1 MQLTTAGSLSGN
13 RQIKAAVMGLIV
25 VGVIWELAAWIV
37 AGSDKNLIMF
47 GLSLVIVALVLHI
60 LNDWRSGVLLFLL
73 WLLFE
78 DLARK
83 YLGNSM
89 TVYFA
94 KDFLVSI
101 AYLSFYLAKRRRE
114 VDIFKF
120 PFLVPLGIFFALAFV
135 QIFNTFSP
143 NIMYGLLGLK
153 LYFYYAP
160 LMFLGYAMLKRPE
173 DLDRFLKVSLVAGIA
188 ISGLGIAQSVLGVG
202 FLTPEDSAAELYTLS
217 HVVRFSP
224 VTHKEIFAP
233 SSVFVSAGRFS
244 YYLILLWILAMGAQG
259 YLLLSRKP
267 GAKYGFW
274 GIGVVTVAV
283 MITGTRTPFVFVI
296 ASGLV
301 MTAAFLW
308 GAPWRWGQGH
318 RMVKALRRAFLI
330 GGLGLILM
338 VEVFPTVIGGN
349 WSFFS
354 ETLSLHGEGSELLTR
369 TWNYPVQNLMG
380 AIQEGDLLT
389 GHGTGLSSL
398 GMQYVSSFLGQAP
411 PAFNVESGYGTLIV
425 EMGVFGPILWFLW
438 VSVLLWQGW
447 KIVRNLRETAFFP
460 LGFAIWWYAVVDLV
474 LLMYFGMQA
483 YQNFVNNAYLW
494 LLIGVLYRLPKLSQM
509 PQPAPIPRHLRDVPR
524 WRLALV
530 GK

>member
-1 MQLTTAGSLSGN
+1 MVRAVQFGTKRWCFLLKKRLLVVDPCWKPELPISFVLLKPQFVRTWNTIRMFQRATLVSALRYEYRQLRSNLSFPVAVLVARKHNHRGEQITCRQNMQLTTTGSLSGN

-47 GLSLVIVALVLHI
+47 GLSLVVVALVVHI
-60 LNDWRSGVLLFLL
+60 LNDWRSGVLLFLV

-94 KDFLVSI
+94 KDFLVGI
-101 AYLSFYLAKRRRE
+101 AYFSFYFAKRRRE
-114 VDIFKF
+114 VDIFKS

-135 QIFNTFSP
+135 QVFNTFSP

-153 LYFYYAP
+153 LYFYYVP

-173 DLDRFLKVSLVAGIA
+173 DLDRLLKVSLVAGIV
-188 ISGLGIAQSVLGVG
+188 ISGLGIAQSVLGVS
-202 FLTPEDSAAELYTLS
+202 FLTPEDSAAELYELS
-217 HVVRFSP
+217 HLVRYSP
-224 VTHKEIFAP
+224 VTHQEIFAP

-244 YYLILLWILAMGAQG
+244 FYLILLWILAMGAQG

-296 ASGLV
+296 GSAFV

-318 RMVKALRRAFLI
+318 RMVKALRRGFLI

-349 WSFFS
+349 WSFFT
-354 ETLSLHGEGSELLTR
+354 ETLSLQRRRFRARTPNLGLPRAKSYGRHRRRRIAHRTR
-369 TWNYPVQNLMG
+369 HRLILVGN
-380 AIQEGDLLT
+380 AICFQ
-389 GHGTGLSSL
+389 
-398 GMQYVSSFLGQAP
+398 FL
-411 PAFNVESGYGTLIV
+411 E
-425 EMGVFGPILWFLW
+425 
-438 VSVLLWQGW
+438 
-447 KIVRNLRETAFFP
+447 
-460 LGFAIWWYAVVDLV
+460 
-474 LLMYFGMQA
+474 
-483 YQNFVNNAYLW
+483 
-494 LLIGVLYRLPKLSQM
+494 
-509 PQPAPIPRHLRDVPR
+509 PAPAGV
-524 WRLALV
+524 
-530 GK
+530 

>member
-13 RQIKAAVMGLIV
+13 RQVKAAVMGMV
-25 VGVIWELAAWIV
+25 VLAVIWELAAWIV

-47 GLSLVIVALVLHI
+47 GLSLVVVALVVHI

-94 KDFLVSI
+94 KDFLVGV
-101 AYLSFYLAKRRRE
+101 AYFSFYFAKRRKE
-114 VDIFKF
+114 VDVFKP
-120 PFLVPLGIFFALAFV
+120 PFLVPLVIFFALAFV
-135 QIFNTFSP
+135 QVFNGFSP
-143 NIMYGLLGLK
+143 NVMYGFLGLK
-153 LYFYYAP
+153 LYFYYVP
-160 LMFLGYAMLKRPE
+160 LMFLGYAMLNRPQ
-173 DLDRFLKVSLVAGIA
+173 DLDRLLKVSLVAGIV
-188 ISGLGIAQSVLGVG
+188 ISGLGIIQSVLGVN
-202 FLTPEDSAAELYTLS
+202 FLTPEDTQTEIYELS
-217 HVVRFSP
+217 HLVRYSP
-224 VTHKEIFAP
+224 ISHQEVFAP

-244 YYLILLWILAMGAQG
+244 FYLILLWILAMGAQG
-259 YLLLSRKP
+259 YFLLSRKP
-267 GAKYGFW
+267 GAKYGFV

-296 ASGLV
+296 GSAFV

-318 RMVKALRRAFLI
+318 RMVKALRRGFLI

-338 VEVFPTVIGGN
+338 VDVFPTVIGGN
-349 WSFFS
+349 WSFFT
-354 ETLSLHGEGSELLTR
+354 ETLSLNGEGSELVNR
-369 TWNYPVQNLMG
+369 SWDYPVRNIML
-380 AIQEGDLLT
+380 AISEGDLLT
-389 GHGTGLSSL
+389 GHGTGMSSL
-398 GMQYVSSFLGQAP
+398 GMQYVARFLNQPVPG
-411 PAFNVESGYGTLIV
+411 FNVESGYGAILV
-425 EMGVFGPILWFLW
+425 EMGIFGVILWFVW

-447 KIVRNLRETAFFP
+447 KIVRKLRETVYFP

-474 LLMYFGMQA
+474 LLMYFGMQF

-494 LLIGVLYRLPKLSQM
+494 LLTGVLYRLPKLAQM
-509 PQPAPIPRHLRDVPR
+509 PQAVPIPRHLRGVPR
-524 WRLALV
+524 WRLALL
-530 GK
+530 GR

>member
-25 VGVIWELAAWIV
+25 VGVIWELATWIV
-37 AGSDKNLIMF
+37 AGSDRNLIMF
-47 GLSLVIVALVLHI
+47 GLSLVLVAVVVLI
-60 LNDWRSGVLLFLL
+60 LNDWRSGVLIFLL

-94 KDFLVSI
+94 KDFLVAI
-101 AYLSFYLAKRRRE
+101 AYLSFYLAKRRRA

-135 QIFNTFSP
+135 EVFNVFSP
-143 NIMYGLLGLK
+143 SILYGLLGLK

-160 LMFLGYAMLKRPE
+160 LMFLGYAMLKQPE
-173 DLDRFLKVSLVAGIA
+173 DLDRLLKVSLIAGIA
-188 ISGLGIAQSVLGVG
+188 ISGLGIAQSVLGVT
-202 FLTPEDSAAELYTLS
+202 FLTPDDSAAELYSLS
-217 HVVRFSP
+217 HVVRYSP

-244 YYLILLWILAMGAQG
+244 YYLIMLWILAMGAQG

-274 GIGVVTVAV
+274 GIGIVTVAV

-296 ASGLV
+296 GSAFV

-308 GAPWRWGQGH
+308 GAPWRWGQGR
-318 RMVKALRRAFLI
+318 RMVKALRRGFLI

-338 VEVFPTVIGGN
+338 VGVFPTVIGGN
-349 WSFFS
+349 WSFFT
-354 ETLSLHGEGSELLTR
+354 ETLSLNGEGS
-369 TWNYPVQNLMG
+369 
-380 AIQEGDLLT
+380 D
-389 GHGTGLSSL
+389 SSDEP
-398 GMQYVSSFLGQAP
+398 GITP
-411 PAFNVESGYGTLIV
+411 CK
-425 EMGVFGPILWFLW
+425 ILWAP
-438 VSVLLWQGW
+438 SKRG
-447 KIVRNLRETAFFP
+447 NCLRDTAP
-460 LGFAIWWYAVVDLV
+460 
-474 LLMYFGMQA
+474 
-483 YQNFVNNAYLW
+483 AYLPW
-494 LLIGVLYRLPKLSQM
+494 GCNMSPVS
-509 PQPAPIPRHLRDVPR
+509 
-524 WRLALV
+524 
-530 GK
+530 